1 LSLQPSP
8 TRIHHLHMRGI
19 VKRFP
24 GVLAVDQVD
33 FDVRAGEI
41 HALLGEN
48 GAGKSTLMKM
58 LYGLYQPNEGSISI
72 NDTPVQMR
80 SPNDAISSGIGMVH
94 QHFMLVPSLTVAENV
109 ALGLKSSRGWVLDT
123 DKVAARLRELSERYN
138 LKVEPHVPVW
148 QLAVGEQQRVEILR
162 ALYKD
167 ADLLIM
173 DEPTAVLTPQEADE
187 LFVVLRRMTADGRS
201 VIFISHKLHE
211 VLDLS
216 QRITVLRD
224 GRRVD
229 TLPTSSATKALLAEM
244 MVGRPVT
251 LEYERKRKEQGAAR
265 LQLRSATA
273 ISDRGVLGLDDVTL
287 DVHGGEILG
296 IAGVSGNGQ
305 SELAQV
311 ITGLRPLQ
319 TGRVVVNGENITTRT
334 PRQRQRAGIAY
345 IPEERM
351 EDGVIQDFTVAE
363 NYVLQEH
370 GRPPFV
376 VGGIFTARR
385 AIANACREAIRNY
398 EIKTPDTETKIK
410 NLSGGNIQKLVL
422 ARELSRAPQVLI
434 AAQPTRGVDIGATEY
449 IHHRLL
455 DERER
460 GAAILLISE
469 DLDEI
474 LALSDRIAVMYEG
487 RIVGILPR
495 EGVDVRQIGAM
506 MAGAALENTV

>member
-1 LSLQPSP
+1 
-8 TRIHHLHMRGI
+8 
-19 VKRFP
+19 
-24 GVLAVDQVD
+24 
-33 FDVRAGEI
+33 
-41 HALLGEN
+41 
-48 GAGKSTLMKM
+48 
-58 LYGLYQPNEGSISI
+58 
-72 NDTPVQMR
+72 
-80 SPNDAISSGIGMVH
+80 
-94 QHFMLVPSLTVAENV
+94 
-109 ALGLKSSRGWVLDT
+109 
-123 DKVAARLRELSERYN
+123 
-138 LKVEPHVPVW
+138 
-148 QLAVGEQQRVEILR
+148 
-162 ALYKD
+162 
-167 ADLLIM
+167 
-173 DEPTAVLTPQEADE
+173 
-187 LFVVLRRMTADGRS
+187 
-201 VIFISHKLHE
+201 
-211 VLDLS
+211 
-216 QRITVLRD
+216 VLRD

-273 ISDRGVLGLDDVTL
+273 ISDRGVVGLDDVTL

-311 ITGLRPLQ
+311 IAGLRPLQ

-398 EIKTPDTETKIK
+398 EIKTPNTDTKIK

-460 GAAILLISE
+460 GTAILLISE

-506 MAGAALENTV
+506 MAGAALENKV